1 MRNFCVVRI
10 GVLILPAES
19 WVEQGQTWGRAEDL
33 GFDHAWTFDHLA
45 WRSLRDSPWFGSVP
59 TLAAAAAVTSRI
71 RLGTLVASPNFRHP
85 VPFARELM
93 TLDHISGGRFTLGIG
108 AGGSG
113 FDAATTRRE
122 PWNRRERADR
132 FEEFVT
138 LLDELLTE
146 PVTTHDGRFY
156 QAFGARMHPGCLQ
169 RPRLPFAVAAGG
181 PRGMRLAARFGT
193 TWVTEGPLGPDGGA
207 CGVTAALPALAAELE
222 RVDAACTAVG
232 RDPASLGR
240 LLCVGM
246 RIGGVIASPESFRD
260 AAGRF
265 AELGFTDLVVPWPRS
280 DAPFAGDVGTLELIA
295 AEARAQGDGRERNAE
310 SP

>member
-1 MRNFCVVRI
+1 MRY

-19 WVEQGQTWGRAEDL
+19 WRAQRGTWERADLL

-45 WRSLRDSPWFGSVP
+45 WRSLRSAPWFAAVP
-59 TLAAAAAVTSRI
+59 TLAAAAVVTSNI

-108 AGGSG
+108 AGGGG

-122 PWNRRERADR
+122 PWTPRERADR
-132 FEEFVT
+132 FEEFVAV
-138 LLDELLTE
+138 LDQLLTE

-193 TWVTEGPLGPDGGA
+193 TWVTEGPLRPDGSTI
-207 CGVTAALPALAAELE
+207 GVEAALPALAAELE
-222 RVDAACTAVG
+222 RIDAACADVD
-232 RDPASLGR
+232 RDPTTLGR
-240 LLCVGM
+240 LLFTGM
-246 RIGGVIASPESFRD
+246 RISGATDSLEAFRD

-265 AELGFTDLVVPWPRS
+265 RELGFTDLVVPWPRS
-280 DAPFAGDVGTLELIA
+280 NDPFAGDVGTLEMIA
-295 AEARAQGDGRERNAE
+295 GEVRAQRARDGPMSGPA
-310 SP
+310 